1 MDRREFLTAA
11 AALTTTAARGS
22 AASLPRRT
30 YKDGTELSI
39 IAFGGIVVCGL
50 SQDEASQRVAA
61 AYDRGVNYFDCAPSY
76 FDGEAEIKLGEA
88 LKPYRRKVFLAE
100 KTTRR
105 DARGAREE
113 LERTLQRFHT
123 DHVDLYQFHA
133 VASMEDV
140 DKILAPGGAAETFLA
155 ARKEG
160 KVHHLGFSAHH
171 APAALRLMDALE
183 LDSVLFPVNV
193 NAWEN
198 GGFGPQILAKA
209 KSKGMAR
216 MALKALA
223 FGKWPAGMKE
233 SDRKYPKC
241 WYQPID
247 DREMARQ
254 ALRFTLNQEITA
266 AVPPGDERIFDLALE
281 LASAPLPKLSDTE
294 LTTLK
299 TRVSSLEPVFQ
310 VCLLI
315 WRGPAI
321 PPPRRPVA
329 AAGPSETFPAGLPRA
344 SCAAGRGRTDKASEI
359 TGNATDDHLGV
370 EDSTSGLPGP
380 SAAILNVFGGL
391 PRSSAR

>member
-1 MDRREFLTAA
+1 MDRREFLGAA
-11 AALTTTAARGS
+11 AAVTATAAYG
-22 AASLPRRT
+22 APAPLPRRL
-30 YKDGTELSI
+30 YKNGIELSI

-50 SQDEASQRVAA
+50 TPEEASRRVGE
-61 AYDRGVNYFDCAPSY
+61 AYNRGVNYFDCAPSY
-76 FDGEAEIKLGEA
+76 FDGEAELKLGEA
-88 LKPYRRKVFLAE
+88 LRPYRSKVFLAE

-105 DARGAREE
+105 DAKGAREE

-133 VASMEDV
+133 VGSMEDV

-160 KVHHLGFSAHH
+160 KVRHLGFSAHNT
-171 APAALRLMDALE
+171 AAALRLMDALE

-247 DREMARQ
+247 DREMARL

-281 LASAPLPKLSDTE
+281 FASAPLPKLSAAE
-294 LTTLK
+294 LAGLK
-299 TRVSSLEPVFQ
+299 TRISSLEPVFR
-310 VCLLI
+310 V
-315 WRGPAI
+315 
-321 PPPRRPVA
+321 
-329 AAGPSETFPAGLPRA
+329 
-344 SCAAGRGRTDKASEI
+344 
-359 TGNATDDHLGV
+359 
-370 EDSTSGLPGP
+370 
-380 SAAILNVFGGL
+380 
-391 PRSSAR
+391 

>member
-1 MDRREFLTAA
+1 MDRRDFLGTAA
-11 AALTTTAARGS
+11 AVTATAAYGS
-22 AASLPRRT
+22 VAPLPRRL
-30 YKDGTELSI
+30 YRNGIDLSI
-39 IAFGGIVVCGL
+39 IALGGIVVCGL
-50 SQDEASQRVAA
+50 SQKEASRRVAE

-88 LKPYRRKVFLAE
+88 LRPYRSKVFLAE

-105 DARGAREE
+105 DAKGAREE

-133 VASMEDV
+133 VSSMEDV
-140 DKILAPGGAAETFLA
+140 DKILAPAGAAETFRA

-160 KVHHLGFSAHH
+160 KVRHLGFSAHN

-198 GGFGPQILAKA
+198 GGFGQQILAKA

-223 FGKWPAGMKE
+223 FGKWPADMKQ

-247 DREMARQ
+247 DREMARL
-254 ALRFTLNQEITA
+254 ALRFTLNQEVTA
-266 AVPPGDERIFDLALE
+266 AVPPGDEHIFDLALE
-281 LASAPLPKLSDTE
+281 LASAPLPKLSAAE
-294 LTTLK
+294 LTGLK
-299 TRVSSLEPVFQ
+299 TRISSLEPVFR
-310 VCLLI
+310 V
-315 WRGPAI
+315 
-321 PPPRRPVA
+321 
-329 AAGPSETFPAGLPRA
+329 
-344 SCAAGRGRTDKASEI
+344 
-359 TGNATDDHLGV
+359 
-370 EDSTSGLPGP
+370 
-380 SAAILNVFGGL
+380 
-391 PRSSAR
+391 

>member
-1 MDRREFLTAA
+1 
-11 AALTTTAARGS
+11 
-22 AASLPRRT
+22 
-30 YKDGTELSI
+30 
-39 IAFGGIVVCGL
+39 
-50 SQDEASQRVAA
+50 
-61 AYDRGVNYFDCAPSY
+61 
-76 FDGEAEIKLGEA
+76 
-88 LKPYRRKVFLAE
+88 
-100 KTTRR
+100 
-105 DARGAREE
+105 

-133 VASMEDV
+133 VSSMEDV

-160 KVHHLGFSAHH
+160 KVRHLGFSAHN

-223 FGKWPAGMKE
+223 FGKWPAEIKE

-247 DREMARQ
+247 DREMARL

-281 LASAPLPKLSDTE
+281 LASAPLPKLSAAE
-294 LTTLK
+294 LTGLK
-299 TRVSSLEPVFQ
+299 TRISSLEPVFR
-310 VCLLI
+310 V
-315 WRGPAI
+315 
-321 PPPRRPVA
+321 
-329 AAGPSETFPAGLPRA
+329 
-344 SCAAGRGRTDKASEI
+344 
-359 TGNATDDHLGV
+359 
-370 EDSTSGLPGP
+370 
-380 SAAILNVFGGL
+380 
-391 PRSSAR
+391 